1 VSLTDQLPS
10 TTCTNSTLLAT
21 LADFTEQIRNRVKN
35 AEPLALD
42 LRTTYTLV
50 ELFVGFREANA
61 TTPAN
66 SRQYL
71 RRLLQAVSMSAGID
85 ATINALLEID
95 TVDPATG
102 IRDAWYIAYEC
113 LEALEEWPSPTIKSP
128 LFGLLDRELYEAID
142 RYHTHDRHRYLRK
155 QLLSVEPSL
164 TTTQLDLAK
173 VLAPSWEGTLPS
185 LAETLRTLRSA

>member
-1 VSLTDQLPS
+1 MLVPDWRHAAHPARYIHTLHPDCPERKRGTFSVVSLTDQLPS

-66 SRQYL
+66 SAVPAP
-71 RRLLQAVSMSAGID
+71 LLQAVSMSAGID
-85 ATINALLEID
+85 ATINALLE
-95 TVDPATG
+95 
-102 IRDAWYIAYEC
+102 
-113 LEALEEWPSPTIKSP
+113 S
-128 LFGLLDRELYEAID
+128 
-142 RYHTHDRHRYLRK
+142 
-155 QLLSVEPSL
+155 
-164 TTTQLDLAK
+164 
-173 VLAPSWEGTLPS
+173 TL
-185 LAETLRTLRSA
+185 